1 MQKLNQKCEACSM
14 IATYSVNVNGKDYF
28 FCEHHKL
35 SDLKPVSTFRKLL
48 PLFFVFVF
56 ITLASLVRQVLYGYN
71 PMFLM
76 MDFMGVFFIVF
87 GAFKLY
93 DLKGFVEGFKTYDIV
108 AKRFTIY
115 GRLFPFMELALGALY
130 LLGYMFL
137 LQNIIVFII
146 STLGLYSAYKVIRSK
161 KEIKCV
167 CLGTFFTLPMT
178 WATFSENLVM
188 FVMVIFM
195 ILSM

>member
-1 MQKLNQKCEACSM
+1 M
-14 IATYSVNVNGKDYF
+14 IATHSVNINGEDHF

-35 SDLKPVSTFRKLL
+35 SDLKPVSNFKKLL
-48 PLFFVFVF
+48 PLFFVFAF
-56 ITLASLVRQVLYGYN
+56 ITLASLTRQVLYGYD
-71 PMFLM
+71 PVLLM

-93 DLKGFVEGFKTYDIV
+93 DLKGFVEGFKTYDMI
-108 AKRFTIY
+108 AKRFTTY
-115 GRLFPFMELALGALY
+115 GYLFPFIELALGALY

-146 STLGLYSAYKVIRSK
+146 SALGLYSAYEVIRSK

-188 FVMVIFM
+188 FVMVTLV